1 MKVTL
6 KKDDFLYN
14 SKNKQQFINMLSQ
27 FLKKSNCTTYHADGD
42 ADVLIV
48 KKAVESSWKRITV
61 LVGDGTD
68 LLVLLCYY
76 TNPDGYD
83 LYFKPEPKAN
93 SPTKRL
99 EYEEM

>member
-48 KKAVESSWKRITV
+48 KKAVESS
-61 LVGDGTD
+61 
-68 LLVLLCYY
+68 
-76 TNPDGYD
+76 
-83 LYFKPEPKAN
+83 
-93 SPTKRL
+93 
-99 EYEEM
+99 